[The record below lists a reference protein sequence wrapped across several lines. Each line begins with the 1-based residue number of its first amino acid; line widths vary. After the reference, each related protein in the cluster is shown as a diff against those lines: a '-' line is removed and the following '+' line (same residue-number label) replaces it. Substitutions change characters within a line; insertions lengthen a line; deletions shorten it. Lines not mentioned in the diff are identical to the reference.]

1 MGGNQGRRR
10 VSALTIVL
18 AILVAAGLVGLIAWQ
33 AAPWLIESGTQETSK
48 PPAPPQTAQQQP
60 PAIEKPRPGGSPQPP
75 AATPDAAPPESTTP
89 QAPAPTPAPAVKPEA
104 EEPVPE
110 PPKPAEQPRPKPERK
125 MTQQRR
131 PPAEVLPQAIGV
143 VTSPAGALA
152 ALDGHSSNSCR
163 TPCTLTAPPGRHF
176 IEVTQAGYQTEHREV
191 EVTAGPQDL
200 PPIVLR
206 VQGGALMVSSDPPGA
221 SITVNGKLVDK
232 VTPAQLNLAP
242 GTYTVVIAKDG
253 KSASRT
259 IQMQNGAMKTLKVD
273 FRAE

>member
-1 MGGNQGRRR
+1 
-10 VSALTIVL
+10 
-18 AILVAAGLVGLIAWQ
+18 
-33 AAPWLIESGTQETSK
+33 
-48 PPAPPQTAQQQP
+48 
-60 PAIEKPRPGGSPQPP
+60 
-75 AATPDAAPPESTTP
+75 
-89 QAPAPTPAPAVKPEA
+89 
-104 EEPVPE
+104 
-110 PPKPAEQPRPKPERK
+110 

-131 PPAEVLPQAIGV
+131 PPAEALPQAIGV